1 MAYMLLTV
9 QGGILKPFAW
19 ILGIILNGIY
29 ELVSLLGVHNI
40 AICIVLFTIVIRMI
54 MLPLT
59 IKQQKFT
66 KLSTKMNP
74 ELTAITEKYKGK
86 KDEVS
91 QRRMQAET
99 QEVYQKY
106 GATPF
111 SGCLPL
117 LITLPIMFALY
128 RVIYKIPAYVTDIY
142 AMYNQI
148 ADIISNFVKD
158 MNGQGIISAAFEN
171 FSSAFKVT
179 NATKYA
185 QNIGKFTFGSDDFI
199 KSVIDVLSCFNKNNW
214 NDFVNG
220 TLIESDSWKALLST
234 TSQTSSTWVAY
245 LKETIGA
252 DYLTKIGE
260 LAGKKDGIN
269 ELATLLNISN
279 LGDSVALKDLAG
291 SLYWNT
297 FSLSTDIKAAFTNA
311 SGFAVIDDILDVNK
325 FIGNMSILDSCG
337 WKLPGILIPILAAAT
352 QFIQSKLTTVNND
365 QNKKKNEEESPIAQ
379 SMKGMTTFMPIMSGA
394 ICIALPVGVGLYWI
408 IGTVVQIVQQIFIN
422 IYLDK
427 TDVEDIIAKSVE
439 KNNKRREK
447 MGIKTDSGN
456 VTSVAKTQTKSVDT
470 NSVSSYSKAKTNN
483 DYTRPEGATGK
494 GGIADIAN
502 ILKNRDK

>member
-1 MAYMLLTV
+1 MAYMLLTT

-29 ELVSLLGVHNI
+29 EFVSLFGIQNI

-66 KLSTKMNP
+66 KLSSKMNP

-142 AMYNQI
+142 ALYNQI
-148 ADIISNFVKD
+148 SDIVSNVAKNIS
-158 MNGQGIISAAFEN
+158 GEGILSAAFEN
-171 FSSAFKVT
+171 FVNFFKVT
-179 NATKYA
+179 NASKYA
-185 QNIGKFTFGSDDFI
+185 SNIGKYTFGSDNFV
-199 KSVIDVLSCFNKNNW
+199 KSVIDVLSCFNRVNW

-220 TLIESDSWKALLST
+220 TLIESDSWKALLSAT
-234 TSQTSSTWVAY
+234 AQTSDSWVNF

-260 LAGKKDGIN
+260 LAKTKDGIN
-269 ELATLLNISN
+269 QLGSLLNITN
-279 LGDSVALKDLAG
+279 LSDTVALSDLSG

-297 FSLSTDIKAAFTNA
+297 FSLSADLKSAFAT
-311 SGFAVIDDILDVNK
+311 GGWDVINDILHVNK
-325 FIGNMSILDSCG
+325 FIGDMNILDSCG

-352 QFIQSKLTTVNND
+352 QFIQSKLTTSNND
-365 QNKKKNEEESPIAQ
+365 QNKKKNEEESPVAQ

-422 IYLDK
+422 MYLDK
-427 TDVEDIIAKSVE
+427 TDVEEIIAKSVA

-456 VTSVAKTQTKSVDT
+456 VTSVAKTQTKSVET
-470 NSVSSYSKAKTNN
+470 GSIANYSKAKTSN

-502 ILKNRDK
+502 ILKNRNN